1 MVTAWKNHSHTSSF
15 RISNCACNPCV
26 EAMLIF
32 SVSQKPQIMR
42 VVFAQ
47 GPCKSFKS
55 VTKIIEQCVTSLR
68 RAMQVRRI
76 SDCISRIS
84 ASSLCKNHGNLLYV
98 PSVEEKLDYTAPD
111 TSGSVTRSRQNTMRV
126 HPSLPSIFLHGSA
139 SAVPHVRRQL
149 YWGAL
154 HHVALPVSFHRR
166 NVLWRQLRLPPSC
179 ARNATHM
186 CTNGGPSC
194 S

>member
-1 MVTAWKNHSHTSSF
+1 MRAPHKSGGRAGRPDVTHCDHWWLQRGKTILAHHPLEL
-15 RISNCACNPCV
+15 RIV
-26 EAMLIF
+26 RVIF
-32 SVSQKPQIMR
+32 VPRQCFILRIKKKTQIMR

-47 GPCKSFKS
+47 GPFKP
-55 VTKIIEQCVTSLR
+55 VTTFLELC
-68 RAMQVRRI
+68 
-76 SDCISRIS
+76 
-84 ASSLCKNHGNLLYV
+84 ASSSCRNHGNLLCI

-111 TSGSVTRSRQNTMRV
+111 TSGSVTGSRQNTMRV
-126 HPSLPSIFLHGSA
+126 HLSLPSIFLHGSA
-139 SAVPHVRRQL
+139 LAVPHVRCQL